1 MQPYFYSFSEFLAMG
16 KHGVFVWSC
25 WAITVG
31 MLLAFIWYSRQQRK
45 NLLKQLAVQQARQA
59 QRPAKAKTKKPAS
72 VTVAASRS
80 EG

>member
-31 MLLAFIWYSRQQRK
+31 LLLAFIWFSRQQRK
-45 NLLKQLAVQQARQA
+45 TLLKQLAVQQARQA
-59 QRPAKAKTKKPAS
+59 QRPTKAKTNKRS
-72 VTVAASRS
+72 AAPKSS
-80 EG
+80 S

>member
-31 MLLAFIWYSRQQRK
+31 LLLAFIWFSRQQRK
-45 NLLKQLAVQQARQA
+45 TLLKQLALQQARQS
-59 QRPAKAKTKKPAS
+59 QRPTKAKTSKPSA
-72 VTVAASRS
+72 VTAAAPKSS
-80 EG
+80 S

>member
-31 MLLAFIWYSRQQRK
+31 MLLVFIWYSRQQRK
-45 NLLKQLAVQQARQA
+45 TLLKQLAVQQARRA
-59 QRPAKAKTKKPAS
+59 QRPAKAKTRKPTPTA
-72 VTVAASRS
+72 TAAPKA
-80 EG
+80 